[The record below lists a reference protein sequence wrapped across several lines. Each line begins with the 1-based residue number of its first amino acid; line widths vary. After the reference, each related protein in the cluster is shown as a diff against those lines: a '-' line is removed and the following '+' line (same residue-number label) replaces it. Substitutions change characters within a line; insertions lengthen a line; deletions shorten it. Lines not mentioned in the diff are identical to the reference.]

1 MENLPPELA
10 DELQDNVLSG
20 TVSGSIETAVD
31 DMMQNIIKGTAAAGI
46 GASLAGVEANAAQRE
61 QGQAQESRRRRGN
74 SLTETQITKLFIAT
88 AYNNDKH
95 LMEAPNFKGML
106 GKAKK
111 AIGKGAAAA
120 GDVISKGAQ
129 AGLAKAQQVGTN
141 ITTKV
146 TADKLMKAWNKAGKP
161 TDTVQVATLISNF
174 GVDPGVMAQSY
185 QTAGLKMPKIEKVV
199 SNDPIQNLV
208 SKINAL
214 PAIKDKVIQYLT
226 LATKPAQPA
235 ANPTVQ
241 KTTSGKPVNV
251 NVQGK

>member
-1 MENLPPELA
+1 
-10 DELQDNVLSG
+10 
-20 TVSGSIETAVD
+20 
-31 DMMQNIIKGTAAAGI
+31 
-46 GASLAGVEANAAQRE
+46 
-61 QGQAQESRRRRGN
+61 
-74 SLTETQITKLFIAT
+74 
-88 AYNNDKH
+88 
-95 LMEAPNFKGML
+95 
-106 GKAKK
+106 
-111 AIGKGAAAA
+111 
-120 GDVISKGAQ
+120 
-129 AGLAKAQQVGTN
+129 LAKAQQVGTN